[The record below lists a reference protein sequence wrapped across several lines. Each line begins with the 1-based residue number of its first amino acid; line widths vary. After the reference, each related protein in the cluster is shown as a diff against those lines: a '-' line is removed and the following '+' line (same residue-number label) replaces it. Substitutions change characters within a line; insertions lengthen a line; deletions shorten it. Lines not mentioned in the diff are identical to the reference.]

1 MKKSKILRGGIAFLL
16 PIAIL
21 IVIFAMKGI
30 HPFGNNSVITGDLKN
45 QYLAITSYYKH
56 NFFNIHKL
64 LYSSS
69 LAIGGNFFSVLTYY
83 VIFPINILSLFFS
96 TEQLPNFFLINILFN
111 VGLTSLIMYHYLGH
125 SVVVD
130 KISKQLFGKN
140 NQYWSTSII
149 VSTIYSLSS
158 FYRAYWQ
165 SVMWFNVIAYLPLV
179 LLGLE
184 YLIFDKNKNPMYYWL
199 PLLVILIGN
208 YYIGAMILI
217 FLAMMTVIYGF
228 FKANKLQEYLKVNL
242 KVLFYTGMTLLGS
255 AFVMVPSWLSQK
267 EVSQEKYQFSTDKIF
282 VFRKIFGS
290 LIDYN
295 QPKGMEPIL
304 YTSLLTVIAI
314 VAFFLSRKVILKLK
328 LLFAGLIGFLFLSSW
343 IKGLYMIWHVFT
355 MPNGFY
361 QRESYIIDFVL
372 MVVAYYGI
380 NLLLQSKLLPVIS
393 YLFLN
398 MMIVVYYKLG
408 YLDSHVFKM
417 DLAILFG
424 IVAAIYLSK
433 VSNKFRYMMAL
444 IVILEILYSYQNT
457 LTMDTSAKYDSYV
470 KYVSENK
477 KVLQKLR
484 NDNGYRISSTVQLN
498 ENDPLLFN
506 YAGVSTYVSQQP
518 TSLTDYLSLLGYYQ
532 KHSWI
537 RWSNFNGG
545 STEGINRLL
554 SLKYILVPNKA
565 LMQESWQYGSMP
577 TKDNTPQ
584 LVDYKKINGT
594 KNIEIYKN
602 DNVLPI
608 GFATKYDGGFINL
621 KYDTGE
627 DFFNNL
633 NDIFEGG
640 FGIKRMYQKV
650 NLTKEK
656 VKTQEV
662 IYSMNV
668 QEGNLYLYIPSNR
681 WIMDELGNMDIIFNG
696 KHITKAFG
704 DNSTGENGIINLGKA
719 NNITENKLILK
730 GNNIQ
735 NISPIVTVEKR
746 KKLDELIKVPKVTNV
761 IQNGNAISFNAK
773 QIKNNMTV
781 NLPYDEGWKV
791 YVDGKKLKTYKSMG
805 GFIGFD
811 KGTGTKVVMKY
822 TVSGLKQALFVSS
835 ISVIILIFMSLKGV
849 KIKKYGKKE

>member
-45 QYLAITSYYKH
+45 QYLAITSYYKY

-96 TEQLPNFFLINILFN
+96 TEQLPNFFLINVLFN
-111 VGLTSLIMYHYLGH
+111 AGLTSLIMYHYLEY

-140 NQYWSTSII
+140 NRDWSTSII
-149 VSTIYSLSS
+149 VAIIYSLSS

-184 YLIFDKNKNPMYYWL
+184 YLIFDKNKNPIYYWL

-255 AFVMVPSWLSQK
+255 AFVMIPSWLSQK

-328 LLFAGLIGFLFLSSW
+328 LLFAGLIGLLFLSSW

-393 YLFLN
+393 YLILN
-398 MMIVVYYKLG
+398 IIIMIYYKLG
-408 YLDSHVFKM
+408 YLDWNITKI
-417 DLAILFG
+417 DLNILTG
-424 IVAAIYLSK
+424 VIAAIYLTK
-433 VSNKFRYMMAL
+433 LSNKLRYLVVLM
-444 IVILEILYSYQNT
+444 VIFEIMYSYKST
-457 LTMDTSAKYDSYV
+457 LNMDTSAKYNSYV
-470 KYVSENK
+470 KYVVENK
-477 KVLQKLR
+477 KAIQKIR
-484 NDNGYRISSTVQLN
+484 NSDGYRIASTVQLN
-498 ENDPLLFN
+498 VNDPLLFN
-506 YAGVSTYVSQQP
+506 YSGVSTYVSQQP
-518 TSLTDYLSLLGYYQ
+518 TALTDYLSSLGYYQ

-537 RWSNFNGG
+537 RWSNFNSG

-554 SLKYILVPNKA
+554 GLKYILVPNKS
-565 LMQESWQYGSMP
+565 LMKESWQYNSMP
-577 TKDNTPQ
+577 TKDNSPQ
-584 LVDYKKINGT
+584 LGDYKEVKGT
-594 KNIEIYKN
+594 NNIKIYKN
-602 DNVLPI
+602 NSALPI
-608 GFATKYDGGFINL
+608 GFATKNNGKFISM
-621 KYDTGE
+621 KYDTGSE
-627 DFFNNL
+627 FFNNI
-633 NDIFEGG
+633 NSVFKSS
-640 FGIKRMYQKV
+640 FGIKKMYQKV
-650 NLTKEK
+650 NIISEEK
-656 VKTQEV
+656 ADRKVTYR
-662 IYSMNV
+662 INLNNSNDD
-668 QEGNLYLYIPSNR
+668 NLYIYIPSNR
-681 WIMDELGNMDIIFNG
+681 WVMDEFGNMDIIFNG

-704 DNSTGENGIINLGKA
+704 DNSNGENGIIYLGKP
-719 NNITENKLILK
+719 NNISENKLTIK
-730 GNNIQ
+730 GNNVK
-735 NISPIVTVEKR
+735 NIEPVVVSERQKNLD
-746 KKLDELIKVPKVTNV
+746 KLASISKVTNV
-761 IQNGNAISFNAK
+761 NQNGNVISFNAK
-773 QIKNNMTV
+773 KIKNNMTV
-781 NLPYDEGWKV
+781 TLPFDEGWNV
-791 YVDGKKLKTYKSMG
+791 YVDGKKVKIYKSLG
-805 GFIGFD
+805 GLIGFN
-811 KGTGTKVVMKY
+811 KSNGMNIEMKY
-822 TVSGLKQALFVSS
+822 VVPGLKQSIIIS
-835 ISVIILIFMSLKGV
+835 IISVVILTFISVRGRKLKN
-849 KIKKYGKKE
+849 I